1 MQYKPKSVA
10 ALHIALGGLPDKMR
24 LQVDSDIRL
33 SAKTVGQLRKV
44 KVWPEDLVITTPQ
57 QRQPKSVV
65 TVSKAST
72 GTRYPPKR

>member
-1 MQYKPKSVA
+1 
-10 ALHIALGGLPDKMR
+10 
-24 LQVDSDIRL
+24 VDSDIRL